1 MEPKTCTGKHFDL
14 LGNPIPCQHKVA
26 RGEFCI
32 FHAPPEEKSHEE
44 MMEGLRSL
52 TRQWSDENLD
62 FWNFSGF
69 SFAESVSAKELAH
82 KTTSTGEPLF
92 EKPTSFKSTSFSGT
106 ANFNTATFSGNADF
120 SSAMFPGRAL
130 FESTLFEGDA
140 TFWSAEFREGVTFE
154 SCQFRK
160 SARFEKVHVYIR
172 LVFDECVTRRALN
185 MTSSRFFGKV
195 NLSWRGIRRDHGAAI
210 ILLKGIECVERPM
223 ELLKTE
229 KPQLTLIDGSRG
241 DDCKP
246 VIEGCKKNAMRCIML
261 NEIDVMRIA
270 FRGNEWPKEDDFFFK
285 KIPSTRTLC
294 GDELELPRQ
303 NSPSE
308 EDYGKVRET
317 YQQLSKR
324 FREDLNFAYSIEF
337 DRGAFEMRRK
347 ELWKKKGLI
356 NWSTGVWLTLYKY
369 ASHYSGNL
377 LLPVVWW
384 VVLVILF

>member
-1 MEPKTCTGKHFDL
+1 
-14 LGNPIPCQHKVA
+14 
-26 RGEFCI
+26 
-32 FHAPPEEKSHEE
+32 
-44 MMEGLRSL
+44 
-52 TRQWSDENLD
+52 
-62 FWNFSGF
+62 
-69 SFAESVSAKELAH
+69 
-82 KTTSTGEPLF
+82 
-92 EKPTSFKSTSFSGT
+92 
-106 ANFNTATFSGNADF
+106 
-120 SSAMFPGRAL
+120 
-130 FESTLFEGDA
+130 
-140 TFWSAEFREGVTFE
+140 
-154 SCQFRK
+154 
-160 SARFEKVHVYIR
+160 
-172 LVFDECVTRRALN
+172 
-185 MTSSRFFGKV
+185 
-195 NLSWRGIRRDHGAAI
+195 
-210 ILLKGIECVERPM
+210 M

-384 VVLVILF
+384 VVLVILFGWFYSFTNADAHHMLGSPDGRTYWDYVLLSVRSALSLTAGTTETEGGVKISDGVHTLQAVQRTLSIVLAALFVFALRRRVKH